1 MRESKIEIGQDQL
14 AWGGDWIQVWRRPF
28 RSKETGVAGIWEI
41 IKRKRPVNV
50 VSVAPVTADGKLILT
65 KIFRI
70 PINGWII
77 DLCAGL
83 TDSPEEKFED
93 AAKRKM
99 LEELGYAAET
109 LELACCGS
117 YNPGLWNDDIAIF
130 IGWNAKKIQKPRL
143 EDSEDIE
150 AVEVPIASAREF
162 LMKESGDAKIDVK
175 VWSALY
181 FIKAKMKEGG
191 GK

>member
-1 MRESKIEIGQDQL
+1 MRDPKIEIGPDEL
-14 AWGGDWIQVWRRPF
+14 AWDGNWIQCWRRPF
-28 RSKETGVAGIWEI
+28 RSKKTGVPGIWEI
-41 IKRKRPVNV
+41 IKRKRPINV

-70 PINGWII
+70 PSAGWII

-83 TDSPEEKFED
+83 TDGPEEKFED
-93 AAKRKM
+93 AARREM

-130 IGWNAKKIQKPRL
+130 IGWNAKKIQEPQL

-150 AVEVPIASAREF
+150 AVEVPIATAREF
-162 LMKESGDAKIDVK
+162 LKKESGDAKIDVK

-181 FIKAKMKEGG
+181 FIESIMKERT